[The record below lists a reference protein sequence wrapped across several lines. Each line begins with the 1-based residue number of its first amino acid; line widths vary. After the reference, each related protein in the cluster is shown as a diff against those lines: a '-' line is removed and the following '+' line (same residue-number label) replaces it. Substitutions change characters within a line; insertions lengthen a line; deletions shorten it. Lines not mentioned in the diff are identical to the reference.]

1 MLSNDRL
8 RLGPKVTLKL
18 ITRPSTSTTDSSSA
32 LPGAPDVVPHH
43 SPSVDTDTADLTSN
57 LPTHLHS
64 SHFEPVPIHAVS
76 PQGTTEV
83 SAPKNVNGPFRI
95 LRHLASGG
103 FAEAVAV
110 HDKASGRFLCL
121 KVFSKDRIQED
132 AIEQGL
138 LNELEVYKRL
148 ASSKECCPA
157 TMFLMELEMSFQTKK
172 DVCFAMDLMTNDLTH
187 YIDNEPEYCLEN
199 ARRWS
204 AQLALGINALHTM
217 GIIHRD
223 IKSDNILIDVQ
234 ENVRIADFGLSY
246 IDKDPK
252 PLHAWRGYSSDFTG
266 TIDCM
271 APEIWPNLT
280 EPDSVK
286 YGAPIDWW
294 AFGRVLYELIS
305 PSNHKELFDSE
316 ADIMK
321 YVAWHSKNS
330 GKSRLFPSFQRLG
343 PIAADLVAGLLNPVI
358 ISRYGFQQVTD
369 HRYFSTGD
377 GTSEFHGACSRAI
390 QRKEQQ
396 EMLPSLWPE
405 ETQKVKVW
413 HPVPPG
419 HPKHVSTIHWKK
431 PRP

>member
-57 LPTHLHS
+57 LPTPLHS

-157 TMFLMELEMSFQTKK
+157 TIFLMELEMSFQTKK
-172 DVCFAMDLMTNDLTH
+172 DVCFAMVCASSLCAVCAVLIR
-187 YIDNEPEYCLEN
+187 YK
-199 ARRWS
+199 S
-204 AQLALGINALHTM
+204 LGSH
-217 GIIHRD
+217 D
-223 IKSDNILIDVQ
+223 
-234 ENVRIADFGLSY
+234 E
-246 IDKDPK
+246 
-252 PLHAWRGYSSDFTG
+252 
-266 TIDCM
+266 
-271 APEIWPNLT
+271 
-280 EPDSVK
+280 
-286 YGAPIDWW
+286 
-294 AFGRVLYELIS
+294 
-305 PSNHKELFDSE
+305 
-316 ADIMK
+316 
-321 YVAWHSKNS
+321 
-330 GKSRLFPSFQRLG
+330 
-343 PIAADLVAGLLNPVI
+343 
-358 ISRYGFQQVTD
+358 
-369 HRYFSTGD
+369 
-377 GTSEFHGACSRAI
+377 
-390 QRKEQQ
+390 
-396 EMLPSLWPE
+396 
-405 ETQKVKVW
+405 
-413 HPVPPG
+413 
-419 HPKHVSTIHWKK
+419 
-431 PRP
+431 